1 VGYAHV
7 FPDDLP
13 FCSRPTG
20 LLFPYVPEDGSRHDD
35 DDEGATMASDEGR
48 AAVLRY
54 VSSYM
59 SRVGW
64 NPGDLARE
72 AGIDPGTAGDFLNG
86 TRWPKIRTLGRIEQA
101 VQLEPGMLVTLANA
115 TGDDVQSILGQLGGS
130 GRAVGG
136 DDASRIR
143 LDVGDAFDGFTD
155 AERDEAI
162 AAAQAMLLQRAR
174 EIRSN
179 RR

>member
-1 VGYAHV
+1 M
-7 FPDDLP
+7 
-13 FCSRPTG
+13 
-20 LLFPYVPEDGSRHDD
+20 
-35 DDEGATMASDEGR
+35 ATDEGR

-86 TRWPKIRTLGRIEQA
+86 SRWPKIRTLGRIEQA

-115 TGDDVQSILGQLGGS
+115 SGDDVQSILGQLSGS
-130 GRAVGG
+130 ARAVSGAAH
-136 DDASRIR
+136 DASRVQ